1 VSDKTLSTKPS
12 EDTHWEKA
20 AKTRM
25 GKYLTRLETNF
36 ITKRIN
42 FEKTR
47 LIVDIGSEAGRFSMI
62 NANSPIT
69 VVAID
74 LDSYSLHRLKKK
86 NNNVQIIQ
94 ADARRIPVKDG
105 LFDAVLMI
113 EVLDYISELEYAIAE
128 CNRILKSGA
137 PYILSFGNR
146 SSLKAKLKSF
156 RKKPYTHSYGIV
168 RDTLRKAGFS
178 IDSKLG
184 YSWLPVGR
192 ISESRFVPLYAGLE
206 RAFGL
211 RRLPS
216 ISPWVL
222 IEATKKL

>member
-1 VSDKTLSTKPS
+1 VSDKTLNSNTL

-25 GKYLTRLETNF
+25 GKYLTRLEANF
-36 ITKRIN
+36 ILKRVN

-62 NANSPIT
+62 NSNSSIT

-86 NNNVQIIQ
+86 NNSVQIIQ
-94 ADARRIPVKDG
+94 ADARKIPLKDG
-105 LFDAVLMI
+105 LFDAVFMI
-113 EVLDYISELEYAIAE
+113 EVLDYIHELEYTITE

-146 SSLKAKLKSF
+146 SSLKARLKSF
-156 RKKPYTHSYGIV
+156 RGKPYTHSYGVV
-168 RDTLRKAGFS
+168 RNALRKAGFS
-178 IDSKLG
+178 INSKSG

-192 ISESRFVPLYAGLE
+192 ISESRLVPLYAGLE
-206 RAFGL
+206 KAFGL

-222 IEATKKL
+222 IEATKKH